1 MVSTHADALFNVVTG
16 DTCRLR
22 VKESAAI
29 HDKKILTDCIDREQ
43 TNRGANDEIDEYTWT
58 FEIRNDVRS
67 DYDLRGDLIH
77 IRIRHFPQK
86 DSEYH
91 FPALIISGDDQ
102 TDEKESLFVSE
113 VDIVDE

>member
-1 MVSTHADALFNVVTG
+1 MVSTHADALFNVVMG

-22 VKESAAI
+22 VKEAI
-29 HDKKILTDCIDREQ
+29 YDKKILTNCIDREQ

-58 FEIRNDVRS
+58 FEIRNDVHP

-77 IRIRHFPQK
+77 VRIRHFPRK

-91 FPALIISGDDQ
+91 FPALIVSGDDQ
-102 TDEKESLFVSE
+102 TDEKGNLFVSE
-113 VDIVDE
+113 LDIVDE